1 MPSST
6 DLSGW
11 AGDIIESMELS
22 GVLTG
27 SVVSWLENNIGSLN
41 LALREEYG
49 LISGQILPEMSVN
62 AMAIYTQM
70 YECYYLA
77 KEGRRSA
84 QLGFDDWVEIDG
96 EEQGRIRKVS
106 KSELSKN
113 FISMA
118 KECQENLK
126 NLTKWYVHEGGNGEN
141 PSRLPLQVIGD
152 QAFKCSIPPSYLS
165 QSNCFNVE

>member
-11 AGDIIESMELS
+11 AGSIIESMELS

-27 SVVSWLENNIGSLN
+27 SVVSWLENNVGSLN
-41 LALREEYG
+41 LALRENYE
-49 LISGQILPEMSVN
+49 LISGQILPEMETN

-70 YECYYLA
+70 YECYYLS

-84 QLGFDDWVEIDG
+84 QLGFDDWVEING
-96 EEQGRIRKVS
+96 EDQGSIRKVS

-113 FISMA
+113 FISLA

-126 NLTKWYVHEGGNGEN
+126 NLTKWYVVDGGNGQD
-141 PSRLPLQVIGD
+141 PARLPRQVIGD
-152 QAFKCSIPPSYLS
+152 QSAICSLPARYLS
-165 QSNCFNVE
+165 PTNCFCGE